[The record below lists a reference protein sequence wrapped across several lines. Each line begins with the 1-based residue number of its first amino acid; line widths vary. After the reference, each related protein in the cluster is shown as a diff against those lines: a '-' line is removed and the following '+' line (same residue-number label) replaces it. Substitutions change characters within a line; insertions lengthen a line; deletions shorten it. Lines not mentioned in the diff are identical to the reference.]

1 MTMII
6 LLQPTGEFTAPEPL
20 DPDTPPEFDLEG
32 NEITP
37 EEPQPQPI
45 YADQFAHVD
54 SVGDTSATVNT
65 YASFQAYSS
74 AQDPISTLVITGA
87 GISYESASVAALA
100 ELGDGWELK
109 AYENNQI
116 VDAPDDLPPP
126 PAAVPQWLQF
136 STTVMASPEIN
147 QTLGAAFQAA
157 PALYGGLLAGLLE
170 AKTGDFRLFLGSW
183 ANAQA
188 SGLISPELITWTQA
202 TATENFLPAEFI
214 AGLDPKP

>member
-20 DPDTPPEFDLEG
+20 DPDAPPEFDLEG

-54 SVGDTSATVNT
+54 SASSTAATVNT
-65 YASFQAYSS
+65 YASFNAFLNAQA
-74 AQDPISTLVITGA
+74 PISTLEITGV
-87 GISYESASVAALA
+87 GITYESASVAALA
-100 ELGDGWELK
+100 ELGDDWVLK
-109 AYENNQI
+109 AYENKQI

-136 STTVMASPEIN
+136 STTVMGSTEIN
-147 QTLGAAFQAA
+147 VMLGATFQAA

-170 AKTGDFRLFLGSW
+170 AKGGDSRLFLGSW

-188 SGLISPELITWTQA
+188 IGLIPAELIAWMQA
-202 TATENFLPAEFI
+202 AADEHALPAEFV
-214 AGLDPKP
+214 AGLDPN